1 LGMLGPLGLSA
12 GQMVV
17 GSVVLAMFFPCLATF
32 TVLIRELGVVNM
44 LKATGIMLVT
54 ALLVGGMLN
63 LVL

>member
-1 LGMLGPLGLSA
+1 MLGPLGLSA